1 MLISAQQ
8 AVFQFQAET
17 AAQASAL
24 CQQQQTQ
31 QAQVQAAQR
40 YKTELCRSF
49 QENGTCKYGE
59 KCQFAHGHHELRS
72 MMRHPKYKSELC
84 RTFHAQ
90 GYCPYGPRCHF
101 VHEIKPEYSNN
112 KSASNPALQDMTA
125 NRWINTKASNA
136 WTSCHYN
143 SAPGSKSVSPKS
155 DDSGLLMCALS
166 GSSSSLFSCNDT
178 NFNVWDIQGD
188 NQTTS
193 GRTSSSSSSSRSST
207 HEIISPTSSRSL
219 SPANNER
226 VPDAT
231 ATTNLFYENDLDFS
245 TTMLVNNI
253 INTINNDY
261 QFIN

>member
-1 MLISAQQ
+1 MISTQQ
-8 AVFQFQAET
+8 AYVNNNSFQM
-17 AAQASAL
+17 QASLTTESAI
-24 CQQQQTQ
+24 QHQQTQ

-101 VHEIKPEYSNN
+101 VHEIKPDTVQSR
-112 KSASNPALQDMTA
+112 SASNPALQDMTA
-125 NRWINTKASNA
+125 SRWINTKISNNA
-136 WTSCHYN
+136 WSSCHYN

-166 GSSSSLFSCNDT
+166 GSSSSLFSCTD
-178 NFNVWDIQGD
+178 NFNVWDNMVSD
-188 NQTTS
+188 KTS

-219 SPANNER
+219 SPANGM
-226 VPDAT
+226 VAMPSASH
-231 ATTNLFYENDLDFS
+231 LFYENDLDFS

>member
-1 MLISAQQ
+1 MLISAQ
-8 AVFQFQAET
+8 ANNFQFQSET
-17 AAQASAL
+17 AAQVSSI

-101 VHEIKPEYSNN
+101 VHEIKPEA

-125 NRWINTKASNA
+125 NRWINTKVSNA

-178 NFNVWDIQGD
+178 NFNVWDMGSEK
-188 NQTTS
+188 T

-219 SPANNER
+219 SPANDIIPAAAN
-226 VPDAT
+226 
-231 ATTNLFYENDLDFS
+231 NLFYENDLDFS

-253 INTINNDY
+253 INTINNEY

>member
-8 AVFQFQAET
+8 QQQANCFQFPAET
-17 AAQASAL
+17 AAQASSL

-31 QAQVQAAQR
+31 QAQIQAAQR

-101 VHEIKPEYSNN
+101 VHEIKPDCNNN

-136 WTSCHYN
+136 WTPCHYN

-166 GSSSSLFSCNDT
+166 GSSSSLFSCNDA
-178 NFNVWDIQGD
+178 NFNVWDIQSD
-188 NQTTS
+188 KTS

-207 HEIISPTSSRSL
+207 HEISSPTSSRSL
-219 SPANNER
+219 SPANEI
-226 VPDAT
+226 VPAT
-231 ATTNLFYENDLDFS
+231 AANLFYENDLDFS

-253 INTINNDY
+253 ISTINNDY